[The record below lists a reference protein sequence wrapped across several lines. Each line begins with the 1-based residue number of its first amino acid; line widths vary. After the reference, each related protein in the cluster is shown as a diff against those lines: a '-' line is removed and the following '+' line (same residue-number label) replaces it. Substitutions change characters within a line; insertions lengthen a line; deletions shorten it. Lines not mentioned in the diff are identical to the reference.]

1 MNSLPHVERIVTK
14 ESFNYVMGLRSR
26 ILIVVPAL
34 FYIASS
40 HARYPAMTTP
50 RTTIRYWPFL
60 QPGESPSS
68 QQPWWTNALP
78 SIVSRVWLL
87 TASFF
92 LELPCFVWTEERT
105 EIGSVR
111 SASDWSIVLWAS
123 SSFRHLAASSP
134 SNCFGCSL
142 PAFTPGCLLLAA
154 PCQVLFLAL
163 VSCSFNP
170 VDFFFSAESWETTIW

>member
-1 MNSLPHVERIVTK
+1 MNSLPHVEIIVTK

-50 RTTIRYWPFL
+50 RTTIRYWLFL

-68 QQPWWTNALP
+68 QQSWWTNALP
-78 SIVSRVWLL
+78 SIVSRVLLL

-92 LELPCFVWTEERT
+92 LELPSFVWTEE

-123 SSFRHLAASSP
+123 SAFRHLAAIVLHP
-134 SNCFGCSL
+134 IALAALCLHFLRLGAFCSL
-142 PAFTPGCLLLAA
+142 LRARF
-154 PCQVLFLAL
+154 
-163 VSCSFNP
+163 S
-170 VDFFFSAESWETTIW
+170 FFSCLCFLLFQSGRFFRWIMGTIL